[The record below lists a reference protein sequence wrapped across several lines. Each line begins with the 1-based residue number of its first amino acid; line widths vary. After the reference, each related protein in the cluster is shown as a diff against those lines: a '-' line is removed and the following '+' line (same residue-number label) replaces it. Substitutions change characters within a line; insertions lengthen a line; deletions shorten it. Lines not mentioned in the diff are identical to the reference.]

1 MNNLKFYIDKAVKE
15 HFALGA
21 INFNNMETLQGIL
34 AACKENKSPAIIAV
48 SEGALKYMGDEFVVS
63 LVKSAKTEFPYLFLH
78 LDHGKSFEIC
88 KHAVDLGF
96 DSVMIDGS
104 SLDFEDN
111 IALTKKVCNYAHK
124 HNVLVEGE
132 LGQLKGIE
140 ENVSSEQHVYTNP
153 EKAKEFVSRTN
164 VDTLAV
170 AIGTSHGAYK
180 YSGVQTLKF
189 DILEEIEK
197 LLPNFPLVLHGAST
211 VNKDIVDEF
220 NQYGGTLSKANG
232 IPEDLLIK
240 AVKEHNVIKINTD
253 TDVRLSMTSQV
264 RRVLSENTKE
274 FDLRAYLGKG
284 REKIT
289 ETISKKINT
298 IFFSNNKI

>member
-15 HFALGA
+15 HFAIGA

-197 LLPNFPLVLHGAST
+197 LLPDFPLVLHGAST

-220 NQYGGTLSKANG
+220 NKYGGTLSKANG

>member
-197 LLPNFPLVLHGAST
+197 LLPDFPLVLHGAST

-220 NQYGGTLSKANG
+220 NKYGGTLSKANG